1 MNIIARMLCW
11 ASAGLLAA
19 CAVVSP
25 DGGLGDAASVA
36 EVEAR
41 KAALLDSAH
50 QAVLGNPRGDVTVV
64 EFFDYNCGYCRVAAA
79 QLTALVDE
87 DKGLRIV
94 LKEWPV
100 FGAASTDAARVSIA
114 ARMQDGGPRFRSF
127 HEALFR
133 NGRRA
138 TKATALEAAEA
149 AGYDVAALESRLDS
163 DEVEATLREAGD
175 LAKGLGL
182 RGTPTFVVGTEVIHG
197 EIGRESLRAAIAR
210 ARAG

>member
-1 MNIIARMLCW
+1 
-11 ASAGLLAA
+11 
-19 CAVVSP
+19 
-25 DGGLGDAASVA
+25 
-36 EVEAR
+36 
-41 KAALLDSAH
+41 
-50 QAVLGNPRGDVTVV
+50 VV
-64 EFFDYNCGYCRVAAA
+64 EFFDYNCGYCRIATA

-87 DKGLRIV
+87 DKALRVV

-114 ARMQDGGPRFRSF
+114 ARMQDGGARFRSF

-138 TKATALEAAEA
+138 TKATALEAAEG
-149 AGYDVAALESRLDS
+149 AGYDIALLEPQLQSA
-163 DEVEATLREAGD
+163 EVEATLREASD

-182 RGTPTFVVGTEVIHG
+182 RGTPSFVVGTEIIHG
-197 EIGRESLRAAIAR
+197 EIGREALQAAIAR

>member
-1 MNIIARMLCW
+1 MKIIARMLCW
-11 ASAGLLAA
+11 ASAGLLTA

-25 DGGLGDAASVA
+25 DGFGEGASVA
-36 EVEAR
+36 DVEAR
-41 KAALLDSAH
+41 RATLLESPH
-50 QAVLGNPRGDVTVV
+50 QAVLGNRRGDVTVV
-64 EFFDYNCGYCRVAAA
+64 EFFDYNCGYCRIATA

-87 DKGLRIV
+87 DKGLRVV

-100 FGAASTDAARVSIA
+100 FGVASTDAARVSIA
-114 ARMQDGGPRFRSF
+114 ARMQDGGPRFRNF

-138 TKATALEAAEA
+138 TKATALEAAEG
-149 AGYDVAALESRLDS
+149 AGYDIAALESQLQS
-163 DEVEATLREAGD
+163 AEVEATLREAGD

-182 RGTPTFVVGTEVIHG
+182 RGTPSFVVGTEVIHG
-197 EIGRESLRAAIAR
+197 EIGREALQAAIAR

>member
-1 MNIIARMLCW
+1 
-11 ASAGLLAA
+11 
-19 CAVVSP
+19 
-25 DGGLGDAASVA
+25 
-36 EVEAR
+36 
-41 KAALLDSAH
+41 
-50 QAVLGNPRGDVTVV
+50 VV
-64 EFFDYNCGYCRVAAA
+64 EFFDYNCGYCRVATA
-79 QLTALVDE
+79 QLTALVEE
-87 DKGLRIV
+87 DKGLRVV

-100 FGAASTDAARVSIA
+100 FGGASTDAARVSIA

-138 TKATALEAAEA
+138 AKAAALEAAET

-163 DEVEATLREAGD
+163 DEVDATLREVAD